1 MTPAQPAD
9 HARHPVQNRAAG
21 DTRDVYG
28 RPVLVLGVTS
38 SLLAVILITC
48 AVAIEFDP
56 LWRSI
61 VAGAGLVV
69 LSTGLT
75 VFVSTL
81 MYRIAPAA
89 TAPALTVLYLMKVVV
104 MGWYLLFVGAPAW
117 LHSLGFAITVAVG
130 LTLSWLALAPLAMRA
145 SAVLAREYAA
155 VVRARQ
161 EQATA
166 EAESAPILDGHVS
179 EPTDGAEHGRA

>member
-9 HARHPVQNRAAG
+9 HLRHPVHDRPTG

-28 RPVLVLGVTS
+28 RPVLVLSVTS
-38 SLLAVILITC
+38 IVLAVILITC
-48 AVAIEFDP
+48 TVAIEFAP

-61 VAGAGLVV
+61 VAGIGLVV

-89 TAPALTVLYLMKVVV
+89 TAPALALLYLVKVGI
-104 MGWYLLFVGAPAW
+104 MGWYLLFVGSPEW
-117 LHSLGFAITVAVG
+117 LHTVGFAITVAAG
-130 LTLSWLALAPLAMRA
+130 LTLSWLVLAPLAMRA
-145 SAVLAREYAA
+145 SAVLAEEYAA
-155 VVRARQ
+155 VVRAQ
-161 EQATA
+161 EELAAA
-166 EAESAPILDGHVS
+166 EAESATILDGHVS